1 MIALAIFAAL
11 QVADVTLTT
20 LILRRGSRELNPAM
34 RWLMRKLARIQKE
47 RCKLLCEGVALH
59 GTDLGLSEGVTTEVV
74 APKED

>member
-1 MIALAIFAAL
+1 MDTNATARRLSALGREEAAL
-11 QVADVTLTT
+11 
-20 LILRRGSRELNPAM
+20 M
-34 RWLMRKLARIQKE
+34 RQLARIQKE

>member
-1 MIALAIFAAL
+1 MDTNATARRLSALGREEAA
-11 QVADVTLTT
+11 
-20 LILRRGSRELNPAM
+20 
-34 RWLMRKLARIQKE
+34 LMRKLARIQKE